1 MQVKLLREKIADLEK
16 RIKFKEI
23 EIEAAERQA
32 RNVFYAVEAEGLRL
46 AVIHLQTDRDVLESE
61 LWKLEDA
68 LLEAEDE
75 LESR

>member
-16 RIKFKEI
+16 RIKLKEI
-23 EIEAAERQA
+23 EIESAERQA
-32 RNVFYAVEAEGLRL
+32 RNVFYAAEAEGLRF
-46 AVIHLQTDRDVLESE
+46 AVIHLKTDRDVLESE